1 MFIFPKNIIVKG
13 LIYLSIREEKSF
25 RNLVKSNPNHI
36 VFTFFRLICNETEFA
51 LRNID
56 FHFLSNLMEYD
67 RCDSSP
73 IDFEPNEIP
82 LGSNQSVNGK
92 YNLITV

>member
-1 MFIFPKNIIVKG
+1 MHRRYCNKSMTGVNTA
-13 LIYLSIREEKSF
+13 LILGTALFSIE
-25 RNLVKSNPNHI
+25 
-36 VFTFFRLICNETEFA
+36 
-51 LRNID
+51 LRTRKKD

-92 YNLITV
+92 YNLISV